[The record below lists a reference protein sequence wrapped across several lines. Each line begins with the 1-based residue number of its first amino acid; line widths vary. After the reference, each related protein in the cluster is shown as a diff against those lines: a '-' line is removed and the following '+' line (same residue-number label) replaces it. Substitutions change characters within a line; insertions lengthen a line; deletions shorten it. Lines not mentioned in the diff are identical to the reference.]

1 MFCPF
6 CQTEYNAEDPCFCHP
21 APQQVVA
28 APEAK
33 MSVAL
38 PSVPKPLE
46 PPTGLDNPFWRPE
59 AADPAAIR
67 QAPSPKR
74 IASFS

>member
-28 APEAK
+28 APEAE
-33 MSVAL
+33 MRVAL

-46 PPTGLDNPFWRPE
+46 PPAGLDNPFWSPE
-59 AADPAAIR
+59 VTIPAAIPR
-67 QAPSPKR
+67 APNPKR
-74 IASFS
+74 IAPLS